1 MDIPESYYFPPVS
14 FANDEGIL
22 AVGGDL
28 SPGRL
33 IHAYRSGIFP
43 MFETGEPILWW
54 SPDPRFVLF
63 PQHLQVSHSMQ
74 QLFRKGLFRY
84 RFNTRFREVITLCSK
99 VNRKEQVST
108 WITDDMIEA
117 YCQLNEMGK
126 AFSAEAWQDGKLVGG
141 CYGVWLGEVFFGES
155 MFSLMPN
162 ASKFAFIQLLKQEGR
177 LLKLVD
183 CQMETAHLQSLGAG
197 FISRDDFI
205 EMLNVHALREPLIA
219 FK

>member
-14 FANDEGIL
+14 SANDEGIL

-63 PQHLQVSHSMQ
+63 PQQLQVSHSMQ

-126 AFSAEAWQDGKLVGG
+126 AFSAEAWRDGKLVGG

-183 CQMETAHLQSLGAG
+183 CQMETAHLKSLGAG

-205 EMLNVHALREPLIA
+205 EMLNVDALGEPLIA

>member
-33 IHAYRSGIFP
+33 IHAYPSGIFP

-183 CQMETAHLQSLGAG
+183 CQMETAHLQSFGAG